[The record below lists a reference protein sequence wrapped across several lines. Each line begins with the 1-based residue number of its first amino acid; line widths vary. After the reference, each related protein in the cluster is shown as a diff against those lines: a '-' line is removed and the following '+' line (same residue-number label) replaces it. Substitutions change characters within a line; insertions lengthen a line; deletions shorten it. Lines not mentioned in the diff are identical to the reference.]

1 MCNGRVIMYLANDLF
16 VNDSDVF
23 VFIQHLPRENTIL
36 LIMLIKFTEMKLFTW
51 ALYRLF
57 NLRLWKRWGL
67 VGLLTSTSKYGTLVY
82 WIFWIER
89 VWENSG
95 NRKVTLISFPTS
107 LFFPKAGHKTLIWE
121 VSSSIPRGTEHPY
134 LQKQRGP
141 EKKWNKHILL
151 SSPQFATLISHSLTH
166 HISPWLSTMHQI

>member
-1 MCNGRVIMYLANDLF
+1 MYLANDLF

-36 LIMLIKFTEMKLFTW
+36 LIMLIKFTEMKPFTL

-82 WIFWIER
+82 
-89 VWENSG
+89 
-95 NRKVTLISFPTS
+95 
-107 LFFPKAGHKTLIWE
+107 
-121 VSSSIPRGTEHPY
+121 
-134 LQKQRGP
+134 
-141 EKKWNKHILL
+141 
-151 SSPQFATLISHSLTH
+151 
-166 HISPWLSTMHQI
+166 